1 MLPLWRKEL
10 RIMLCPDKAVVMV
23 LKRTLGRKVVSQ
35 AILPAIPDNSADW
48 RPAMEA
54 LEQWLTEN
62 DLTKTDVKILLSGNF
77 VRFAMMPFS
86 DGVNSR
92 AERLTVAGLLFES
105 VYGET
110 ARQWKLALEEEE
122 YGEPCLVAAIDLAL
136 WDALFQ
142 MISSRQLRV
151 VSVQPYVVFV
161 SNAFNKQIQDGN
173 SLLVIVE
180 NQQAVLME
188 IKDNKISGVRKTT
201 LSADSDGPEFIS
213 LLRREMLISGL
224 SEATSRVYLHIA
236 GDPNFKI
243 QADAGMDVITLRNE
257 SNAAISLHAEDPA
270 YEMVCVDEMK

>member
-1 MLPLWRKEL
+1 VLPLWRKEL

-23 LKRTLGRKVVSQ
+23 LKGALRRQVVSQ
-35 AILPAIPDNSADW
+35 AILPAIPGNNADW

-54 LEQWLTEN
+54 LGQWLTGN
-62 DLTKTDVKILLSGNF
+62 DLAKTDVKILLSGNF

-86 DGVNSR
+86 DDVNSR

-105 VYGET
+105 IYGET

-122 YGEPCLVAAIDLAL
+122 YGEPCLVAAIDSAL

-161 SNAFNKQIQDGN
+161 SNAFNKQIQEGD

-188 IKDNKISGVRKTT
+188 IKDGKISGVRKTA
-201 LSADSDGPEFIS
+201 LSADSDGPEFVS

-224 SEATSRVYLHIA
+224 SEATSKVYLHIA

-243 QADAGMDVITLRNE
+243 RADAGMDIITLRDE
-257 SNAAISLHAEDPA
+257 RNAAVSLHAGDPA
-270 YEMVCVDEMK
+270 YEMVCMDEMK